1 MMRAPA
7 VARDGAQRTRGIIVV
22 VMIMLIRFAGGLLG
36 AVAAFRLAVLAPWFP
51 QLATRVAI
59 GTLGGLVG
67 WLIAPWLWRLFVRAM
82 AWMLQGLAHLTLRG
96 LALGA
101 AGVVGRPGRA
111 AGRSPR

>member
-67 WLIAPWLWRLFVRAM
+67 WLIAPWPWRIIYRAM
-82 AWMLQGLAHLTLRG
+82 TAWLHGLPLRAP
-96 LALGA
+96 LAGARGA
-101 AGVVGRPGRA
+101 AGLMV
-111 AGRSPR
+111 